1 MTDLRPTLR
10 RVRVVPVLVGLDVEH
25 AAGVGAALLDGGL
38 PVVEVTLRTVTAT
51 EVIREMTSVSGLT
64 VGAGTVVTVE
74 QVHDAAAAGA
84 SFVVSPGF
92 SAAVVQECESIGL
105 PVIPGTATATEVL
118 TAMDRGLTLLK
129 FFPAAAMGGPP
140 ALQALSGPFPSIE
153 FVPTGGI
160 TAASMNDYL
169 ALPCVSAVGGSWM
182 LPPDALATG
191 RLDLV
196 RQLATEAVARVRS
209 AA

>member
-10 RVRVVPVLVGLDVEH
+10 RVRVVPVLVGLNVEH